1 MHFSDFT
8 PSQYYSTLKVLL
20 RWIWC
25 VISKPL
31 LTLTLQK
38 VRVFMYPSVSVLK
51 MYGKNCLM
59 ILV

>member
-1 MHFSDFT
+1 MHFT
-8 PSQYYSTLKVLL
+8 PSQYYTTLEVLL
-20 RWIWC
+20 HWICC
-25 VISKPL
+25 VISKPP

-38 VRVFMYPSVSVLK
+38 VRVFMYPFVSVLK

>member
-1 MHFSDFT
+1 MHFT
-8 PSQYYSTLKVLL
+8 TANTIQHLVLL
-20 RWIWC
+20 HWICC
-25 VISKPL
+25 VISKPP

-38 VRVFMYPSVSVLK
+38 VRVFMYPFVSVLK